1 MHKKDLKETWEE
13 QKEHLKQKIAAL
25 TDTDVLIIEGKK
37 KEMITKIEV
46 KCGKTRQEQ
55 TKLLMPFR
63 ADIEIMKHIKY
74 FNFKVPVNNK
84 QYFKALN
91 SNLLTVNN
99 TTFTKSYIRTSLIM
113 LSIFV

>member
-1 MHKKDLKETWEE
+1 MGRA
-13 QKEHLKQKIAAL
+13 KEHLKQKFAAL

-37 KEMITKIEV
+37 RNDNKIEV
-46 KCGKTRQEQ
+46 KCGKTRQEY

-84 QYFKALN
+84 VL
-91 SNLLTVNN
+91 
-99 TTFTKSYIRTSLIM
+99 
-113 LSIFV
+113 